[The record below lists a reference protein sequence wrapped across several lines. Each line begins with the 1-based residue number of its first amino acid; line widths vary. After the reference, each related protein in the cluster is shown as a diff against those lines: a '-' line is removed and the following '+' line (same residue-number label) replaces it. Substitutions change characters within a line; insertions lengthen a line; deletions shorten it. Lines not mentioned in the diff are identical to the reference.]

1 MKLRKKEAKM
11 SYGFVRRQNR
21 LRGRLSCIAYG
32 LNSSKVLKSL
42 PSYGCPKRDNTPTH
56 FHKEYWVAS
65 LYATQY
71 HLTASIVSNSI
82 GFSSKMLQFIED
94 MGSM

>member
-1 MKLRKKEAKM
+1 M

-42 PSYGCPKRDNTPTH
+42 PSYGCPKRDNAPTL
-56 FHKEYWVAS
+56 FHKEYWAAS

-82 GFSSKMLQFIED
+82 GFSSKMLPFIED
-94 MGSM
+94 MGSMQVK